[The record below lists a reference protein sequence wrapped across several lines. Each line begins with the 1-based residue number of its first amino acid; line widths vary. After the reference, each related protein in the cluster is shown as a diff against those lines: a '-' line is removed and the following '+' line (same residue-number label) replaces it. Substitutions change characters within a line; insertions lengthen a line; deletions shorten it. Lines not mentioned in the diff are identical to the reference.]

1 MLSIEVK
8 VAQRTEQEVLRAAE
22 TVRRISD
29 RFITQS
35 ANLSRGKWR
44 EVVSQG
50 PEIERSNLVNGLHLA
65 CPRLNSPREKRGAS
79 ARANAIFDCSSR
91 TIVRKQLQNILN
103 ILYCPCAGCLN

>member
-8 VAQRTEQEVLRAAE
+8 VAQTEQEVLRAAE

-65 CPRLNSPREKRGAS
+65 CPRLNSPREKAVRQRGQMLFS
-79 ARANAIFDCSSR
+79 
-91 TIVRKQLQNILN
+91 IVQAEQ
-103 ILYCPCAGCLN
+103 